1 MAESGSRDHN
11 PRLLLVRDI
20 ALNKLAAV
28 TLEGGLHVWDCS
40 HVSRG
45 RAMAEVRTRVGQ
57 CTVWVGR
64 WVSATAFT
72 VPGEVPLYGR
82 LLVESIALSRNLLR
96 H

>member
-1 MAESGSRDHN
+1 M
-11 PRLLLVRDI
+11 VRDI

-72 VPGEVPLYGR
+72 VP
-82 LLVESIALSRNLLR
+82 VEGIC
-96 H
+96 

>member
-64 WVSATAFT
+64 WVSASAKAFT
-72 VPGEVPLYGR
+72 VAVP
-82 LLVESIALSRNLLR
+82 
-96 H
+96 